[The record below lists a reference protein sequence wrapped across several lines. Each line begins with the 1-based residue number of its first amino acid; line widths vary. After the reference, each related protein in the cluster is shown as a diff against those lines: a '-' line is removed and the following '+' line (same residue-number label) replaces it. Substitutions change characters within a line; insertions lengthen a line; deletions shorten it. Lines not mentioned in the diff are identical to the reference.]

1 MSTHDNNNSGER
13 DELLDSNYD
22 GIEEYDND
30 LPRWWLWLFYITI
43 LICPVYIWYWHFGPG
58 LLPHAQLEED
68 MQELADIRAR
78 FASAAQAAQGATDEQ
93 SLLAFISNQ
102 DNIAA
107 GAKLYAEKCLP
118 CHGAKGEGLIGP
130 NLTDN
135 HWIHGGSALD
145 IQRVIREGV
154 PAKGMIAWK
163 EMMPADQ
170 INQTV
175 AFLWSIR
182 DTNIPGKAPEGSP
195 VS

>member
-1 MSTHDNNNSGER
+1 
-13 DELLDSNYD
+13 
-22 GIEEYDND
+22 
-30 LPRWWLWLFYITI
+30 
-43 LICPVYIWYWHFGPG
+43 
-58 LLPHAQLEED
+58 

-78 FASAAQAAQGATDEQ
+78 FASAAQAAQGANDEQ
-93 SLLAFISNQ
+93 SLLTFISNQ

-107 GAKLYAEKCLP
+107 GAKLYTEKCLP

-175 AFLWSIR
+175 AFLWSIK
-182 DTNIPGKAPEGSP
+182 DTNIPGKAPEGQP